1 MNLEKTQDTISNV
14 ATTETAPVF
23 KGEDVEQQDGGLSP
37 EELKFL
43 KEFPM
48 MKAELEAVIKKQ
60 RAIADDIDK
69 THKKFTQTNLVTD
82 SIAVVSGTMS
92 ILGLA
97 LAPVTAGGSLMLSAA
112 GQGLGAV
119 AGATSLATSI
129 LEYRHNKQAQAQVSR
144 EVSDSDQ
151 KVKEAVNRIMGA
163 GKTVY
168 CFGKTIENIE
178 NNMRALELVRAYPL
192 LAEAAE
198 QLLLTGQASART
210 TRIVRR
216 AFRGTPLAM
225 GTKALLK
232 HGALAGLFLG
242 MDMSSLEKDWKQ
254 LKEGARTEEADQ
266 LRAQAEEWERKLAEL
281 TQLYEH
287 LQELIFQGRGSRY
300 DSVSAPSQAR
310 GSRPPG
316 HSNRSNRWIRSFV
329 CAQKDWNLLHQIP
342 SGRERPCSPQDYPPD
357 PHPCSRPPSDLLQ
370 NCVHLPAFPAHLP
383 YTTLLAAVLK
393 AVHCH

>member
-1 MNLEKTQDTISNV
+1 MNLEKTREIISDV
-14 ATTETAPVF
+14 ATTETCPVFEVAAVAAAGFAAGAAFTFLGTQTPRVIPSKIQPFCGIHESAPVEAPQLWSF
-23 KGEDVEQQDGGLSP
+23 QVSGEDVEQQDGGLSP

-82 SIAVVSGTMS
+82 SIAVVSGTMNF
-92 ILGLA
+92 LGLA

-119 AGATSLATSI
+119 AGATSLATSV
-129 LEYRHNKQAQAQVSR
+129 LEYRHNKQAQAQVSS

-151 KVKEAVNRIMGA
+151 KVKEAVSCIRV

-168 CFGKTIENIE
+168 CFGKTIEKIE

-210 TRIVRR
+210 TKIVRR

-254 LKEGARTEEADQ
+254 LKEGAKTEEADQ
-266 LRAQAEEWERKLAEL
+266 LRAQAEEWERKLAVL

-287 LQELIFQGRGSRY
+287 LQVRLEGG
-300 DSVSAPSQAR
+300 
-310 GSRPPG
+310 
-316 HSNRSNRWIRSFV
+316 
-329 CAQKDWNLLHQIP
+329 
-342 SGRERPCSPQDYPPD
+342 ERD
-357 PHPCSRPPSDLLQ
+357 
-370 NCVHLPAFPAHLP
+370 
-383 YTTLLAAVLK
+383 
-393 AVHCH
+393 

>member
-1 MNLEKTQDTISNV
+1 MNLEKTQEIISNV
-14 ATTETAPVF
+14 ATTETSPVF
-23 KGEDVEQQDGGLSP
+23 EGEDVEQQDGKLSP
-37 EELKFL
+37 DELIFL
-43 KEFPM
+43 KEYPM
-48 MKAELEAVIKKQ
+48 IKAELEAAIKKQ

-69 THKKFTQTNLVTD
+69 THKKFTETNLVND

-92 ILGLA
+92 ILGLV

-119 AGATSLATSI
+119 AGATSLVTSF

-144 EVSDSDQ
+144 EVSDSGQ
-151 KVKEAVNRIMGA
+151 KVKKAVSCIMEAGRTVHNV
-163 GKTVY
+163 GKTM
-168 CFGKTIENIE
+168 ENIE

-198 QLLLTGQASART
+198 NLLLTGQASART
-210 TRIVRR
+210 TKIVKR

-232 HGALAGLFLG
+232 RSALAGLFLS
-242 MDMSSLEKDWKQ
+242 MDMSSLAKDWKQ

-287 LQELIFQGRGSRY
+287 LQELIFGGKGSWR
-300 DSVSAPSQAR
+300 DSASAPSQAR

-316 HSNRSNRWIRSFV
+316 PSSNHSNGWIGSFV
-329 CAQKDWNLLHQIP
+329 CTQKDWNLLHQIP
-342 SGRERPCSPQDYPPD
+342 SGKGEALTSPRLSP
-357 PHPCSRPPSDLLQ
+357 RPPPVFQAS
-370 NCVHLPAFPAHLP
+370 F
-383 YTTLLAAVLK
+383 
-393 AVHCH
+393 